1 MTNVT
6 KIRRTVE
13 DEFVQ
18 LIKDSESLVLIGKTK
33 DDLKMMTNVS
43 NNEAVML
50 LEAIKLELLGAYI
63 DGVLGEELQAAL
75 LGTLKCV

>member
-63 DGVLGEELQAAL
+63 DGVLGEEL
-75 LGTLKCV
+75 